1 MISINEKEIH
11 ITERHYNH
19 VFKQYKDLLTL
30 EDLKYGELVA

>member
-1 MISINEKEIH
+1 MYSKHKKEIH